1 MALPAAE
8 STINAMPLPLANL
21 PDQRLNRRFLVAG
34 AQPSHAFDAPAAI
47 RLWHLASLD
56 APTVAVVWTLSL
68 ARTADV
74 RLPAWVPVLLA
85 LGVWS
90 VYIGDRLLD
99 ARSALRRGNLTALR
113 ERHFFH
119 WRYRRTLLPAA
130 LAAACI
136 CGALVFTQM
145 PIAFRERNSALAV
158 AALAY
163 FSGVHVPRQARPL
176 SSLVSKE
183 LLVGVLFAAGCALPT
198 LTRVSLA
205 NLCSTAAASL
215 AFAALAWLNCHA
227 IDRWESAP
235 HARIATKAFAL
246 AAAVVIAACA
256 FAVAQP
262 RAAELL
268 IAAALSA
275 VLLALLDRGR
285 AHLTPLAL
293 RAAADV
299 VLLAPLALLLR

>member
-21 PDQRLNRRFLVAG
+21 PAQRVRRRFIG
-34 AQPSHAFDAPAAI
+34 ADTHGSHAIDAPAAI

-68 ARTADV
+68 ARAADV

-99 ARSALRRGNLTALR
+99 ARSAMSRCNLASLR

-119 WRYRRTLLPAA
+119 WRHRRTLLPAA
-130 LAAACI
+130 LAAACV
-136 CGALVFTQM
+136 CAALVFTQM
-145 PIAFRERNSALAV
+145 PIAFRERNSALAA

-163 FSGVHVPRQARPL
+163 FSGVHLPRRPRRF
-176 SSLVSKE
+176 SPLVSKE

-198 LTRVSLA
+198 LTRVSPG
-205 NLCSTAAASL
+205 NLCSTAAVSL
-215 AFAALAWLNCHA
+215 VFAALAWLNCHS

-235 HARIATKAFAL
+235 HAHIAPKAFVL
-246 AAAVVIAACA
+246 TAAAVIAACTL
-256 FAVAQP
+256 AVARP

-268 IAAALSA
+268 VAAALSA
-275 VLLALLDRGR
+275 MLLALLDRGR
-285 AHLTPLAL
+285 ARLTPLAL

-299 VLLAPLALLLR
+299 VLLTPLALLLR